1 MAWNYAHYEYYLAA
15 TLLIAAMVGMGA
27 TLNLGDFRR
36 VFHAPQGVLLM
47 LGMQLLLT
55 PLLAIG
61 LARALSVPQGI
72 AVGLLVVAAIPGGLF
87 SNMFTYFARGNVAL
101 SISAT
106 AVCTLGCLITTTL
119 VLKLYGASQVPSD
132 FQMPVG
138 RVLFE
143 ITCCLLLPLAL
154 GMLSRRYLPRIYER
168 LGTFCIRASVV
179 LLLVVIV
186 GSITSG
192 RLDMSAYGW
201 RSIAAMV
208 AFGVISY
215 YVCFPLG
222 FLMRMPMNDMITIGL
237 EAVVRNAHLGI
248 LLKASLFPAIVG
260 VADPVADGVLFVILF
275 YGGVS
280 LVIGVAVVALR
291 RLELRLWEAKMA
303 AKEKDDT
310 G

>member
-1 MAWNYAHYEYYLAA
+1 MTWDYAHYEYYLAA
-15 TLLIAAMVGMGA
+15 TLLISAMLGMGA
-27 TLNLGDFRR
+27 TLNMGDFRR

-61 LARALSVPQGI
+61 LARVLGVPQGI
-72 AVGLLVVAAIPGGLF
+72 AVGMLVVAAIPGGLF

-119 VLKLYGASQVPSD
+119 VLKMYGASQVPDD
-132 FQMPVG
+132 FEMPVG

-168 LGTFCIRASVV
+168 LGTFCIRVSVV
-179 LLLVVIV
+179 LLLVIIV

-201 RSIAAMV
+201 RSITAMI
-208 AFGVISY
+208 AFGIISY

-222 FLMRMPMNDMITIGL
+222 FLMRMPTNDMVTIGL
-237 EAVVRNAHLGI
+237 EVVVRNAHLGI
-248 LLKASLFPAIVG
+248 LLKASLFPAIAG
-260 VADPVADGVLFVILF
+260 VADPVADSVLFVILF

-280 LVIGVAVVALR
+280 LVIGVAVVVIR

-303 AKEKDDT
+303 AKGKKDAT
-310 G
+310 